1 MTAQTERNRFPR
13 CRPGLLLTALLV
25 AFPALLFLP
34 AFYYSLTTPF
44 GLVDDYSIWKFI
56 RIFDSWSQFGQWF
69 ASRLLSLDYSER
81 PFNTRYVPF
90 WDLYQAAVWKAFG
103 PRPWLHHL
111 ARWGVYFSAVFM
123 FLAAFRCF
131 QRQPT
136 KPGRRSRFIYILP
149 PTLLAYL
156 WLFFPNLPAAQLS
169 PKETDTVFFLGLC
182 SWMLA
187 RRLAEPG
194 RTEGR
199 RAKLLSY
206 GLFLL
211 GCGGLA
217 WSKEPNLAPLL
228 WLLLTYYALLPWA
241 AAGGAA
247 RRRRPVPE
255 KDGTLIRRQVQAE
268 PSDAPTL
275 RPPKKA
281 MIWPLLGGAPLLLLF
296 AHSLANGYVIY
307 GLGGYGIP
315 NLTPELIRHNALWLA
330 GELFQ
335 GATAPLITTG
345 LVSLTV
351 MLLLFMV
358 SKARRREAWLPLL
371 DAYSSGRRFKE
382 RGQPAQESPAT
393 SSGAAGEK
401 GSPGDGEFI
410 FVLFLLGLF
419 VSIYLILLASW
430 APVSNYWYPLI
441 PLFATLL
448 AFAAKFALEAAAR
461 RPPLPWRQRSLPAPT
476 ATALLLAAFI
486 LLFIAA
492 NYYNFLYQ
500 TAIHHRTRH
509 NDARVLAEITRR
521 HDQGQYI
528 RLDAVDG
535 DRAFNLN
542 KYFHEFLPRFY
553 GRHYRINS
561 APPEDP
567 GQTWHAV
574 THSIEQWRPALAAK
588 YPPLATARRLADRF
602 QLGPPPR
609 SEPWGEVLNWEI
621 YASDLSRFWNNGRRL
636 TQPLQP
642 AGKPLIRSVY
652 TVYHRDGYLI
662 YLKEPCGPEEADRQF
677 FAHLTP
683 VDAAQVTEWRAGHGF
698 NNLDHIIANRRFRAG
713 KKCLAL
719 LPLEDYA
726 IRQIRTG
733 QFIPGQGE
741 IWAAE
746 VSLTD

>member
-1 MTAQTERNRFPR
+1 MAAPLERKTFSCR
-13 CRPGLLLTALLV
+13 RPGLILTALLI

-34 AFYYSLTTPF
+34 ALYYSLTTPF
-44 GLVDDYSIWKFI
+44 GLVDDYAIWKFV
-56 RIFDSWSQFGQWF
+56 RIFDSGSQFGQWLE
-69 ASRLLSLDYSER
+69 SRLFSLDYSER
-81 PFNTRYVPF
+81 PYNTRYVPF
-90 WDLYQAAVWKAFG
+90 WDLYQAVAWKAFG

-131 QRQPT
+131 HRRP
-136 KPGRRSRFIYILP
+136 PGEPGLRSRFSHILP
-149 PTLLAYL
+149 PALLAYL

-169 PKETDTVFFLGLC
+169 PKETDTVFFLGLVT
-182 SWMLA
+182 WMLA
-187 RRLAEPG
+187 RQWAEPG
-194 RTEGR
+194 RREGR
-199 RAKLLSY
+199 RVNLLSY

-241 AAGGAA
+241 ADGRGWRRAEGG
-247 RRRRPVPE
+247 
-255 KDGTLIRRQVQAE
+255 
-268 PSDAPTL
+268 PS
-275 RPPKKA
+275 RKRA
-281 MIWPLLGGAPLLLLF
+281 MAWPLLGGVPLLLLF
-296 AHSLANGYVIY
+296 VHALANDYVIY

-315 NLTPELIRHNALWLA
+315 SLTPELVRDNALWLA
-330 GELFQ
+330 GALFQ
-335 GATAPLITTG
+335 GETSPLIAAG
-345 LVSLTV
+345 LVSLTAW
-351 MLLLFMV
+351 LLFFMV
-358 SKARRREAWLPLL
+358 GKARRRQWN
-371 DAYSSGRRFKE
+371 
-382 RGQPAQESPAT
+382 
-393 SSGAAGEK
+393 GEV
-401 GSPGDGEFI
+401 I

-419 VSIYLILLASW
+419 ASIYLILLASW

-448 AFAAKFALEAAAR
+448 AFAAKFALAGAAG
-461 RPPLPWRQRSLPAPT
+461 RPPLRWRRRSLPLPMA
-476 ATALLLAAFI
+476 AAGLLAGFI

-500 TAIHHRTRH
+500 TAIHHRSRH
-509 NDARVLAEITRR
+509 NDARVLAEIARR

-528 RLDAVDG
+528 HLGAVEG

-553 GRHYRINS
+553 GRHYRINPV
-561 APPEDP
+561 APKDP
-567 GQTWHAV
+567 GQTWYTV
-574 THSIEQWRPALAAK
+574 THSIEQWRPALAAE
-588 YPPLATARRLADRF
+588 YPPLAVARRLAEGF

-621 YASDLSRFWNNGRRL
+621 YASDLSQFWNNGR
-636 TQPLQP
+636 PLNHPREP
-642 AGKPLIRSVY
+642 AGEPLIRSVY

-662 YLKEPCGPEEADRQF
+662 YRKELCGPEEAARQF
-677 FAHLTP
+677 FVHLTP
-683 VDAAQVTEWRAGHGF
+683 VDAAQVTEWRADYGF
-698 NNLDHIIANRRFRAG
+698 NNLDHIIAVHRFRKDG
-713 KKCLAL
+713 KCLAL

-726 IRQIRTG
+726 LRHLRTG

-741 IWAAE
+741 VWAAE